1 MNLCKKSVS
10 SLERLNIYRT
20 NIMGLE
26 FWFTLCK
33 LRLIYEFFYFSFQQ
47 NLCHWAVAQD
57 LKVKGHIYGISSH
70 RVVLCINCSPSPPM
84 ARGESA
90 TIESKKGKFHPSI
103 SYITQLLTG
112 YEGNILV
119 YCLRSKRRAAFL

>member
-1 MNLCKKSVS
+1 
-10 SLERLNIYRT
+10 
-20 NIMGLE
+20 MGLL

-33 LRLIYEFFYFSFQQ
+33 LRLIYEFFYFSLQQ

-90 TIESKKGKFHPSI
+90 TIESKKGKLHPSI
-103 SYITQLLTG
+103 NYITQLLTG
-112 YEGNILV
+112 CEGNIPV